1 MKDTKI
7 AIEGEELLEAQ
18 AHIWNH
24 IFSFINSMALNCA
37 VQLHI
42 PDAISHHGPPMPLS
56 QLISALQISPQKSQ
70 HIHRLMR
77 ILAHSGFF
85 RIHENV
91 GEHQEVAYSLTN
103 SSLLLLE
110 DNPLTFSPFLLSM
123 LDRFLMKPWQ
133 FLSAWLRSDGDRTPF
148 QTAHGKQFWEY
159 MESESSDREA
169 FNVALASDA
178 RLVVSVLLGKY
189 KSVFEGVE
197 LLVDV
202 GGGTGTIARAIAE
215 AFPQMQCVVLDLPQ
229 VVAGLEGNHNLTF
242 FQGDMFQ
249 TIPHA
254 DALLLKV
261 RS

>member
-1 MKDTKI
+1 M
-7 AIEGEELLEAQ
+7 
-18 AHIWNH
+18 
-24 IFSFINSMALNCA
+24 
-37 VQLHI
+37 
-42 PDAISHHGPPMPLS
+42 
-56 QLISALQISPQKSQ
+56 
-70 HIHRLMR
+70 
-77 ILAHSGFF
+77 
-85 RIHENV
+85 
-91 GEHQEVAYSLTN
+91 
-103 SSLLLLE
+103 
-110 DNPLTFSPFLLSM
+110 
-123 LDRFLMKPWQ
+123 
-133 FLSAWLRSDGDRTPF
+133 
-148 QTAHGKQFWEY
+148 
-159 MESESSDREA
+159 
-169 FNVALASDA
+169 
-178 RLVVSVLLGKY
+178 LGKY